1 MKVIIEKMSKK
12 ELIETF
18 GGETVWRF
26 VNGVWIEVKSSNQ

>member
-18 GGETVWRF
+18 RGETVWRF
-26 VNGVWIEVKSSNQ
+26 VNGVWIEVKSSN